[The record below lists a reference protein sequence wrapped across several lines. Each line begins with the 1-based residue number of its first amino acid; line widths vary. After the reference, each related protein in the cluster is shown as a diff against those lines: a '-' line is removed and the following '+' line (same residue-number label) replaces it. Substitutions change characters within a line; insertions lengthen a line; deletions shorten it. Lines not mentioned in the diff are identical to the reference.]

1 MQTKRVKNKKRHGAM
16 ALLEF
21 NTIAIGVLAS
31 DLMVK
36 KSPIALLR
44 CGTIHPGRY
53 LILIGGSVA
62 STQEAYAVGIQLG
75 EREGALNGSVF
86 LGDVHPYLHDA
97 VLGTRRDLAGDALA
111 VVETQSSPA
120 LLAAVDAAIK
130 STSVK
135 LSEVRLG
142 DDLGGHALAF
152 LSGELSDVEVALEI
166 CSERAGDQLLARTLL
181 PRLDPGLRSILDQG
195 TRFSLCPAF
204 EPAGA
209 EYPEEVA
216 CSWDA

>member
-1 MQTKRVKNKKRHGAM
+1 M

-36 KSPIALLR
+36 KAPIALLR

-53 LILIGGSVA
+53 LVLIGGSVA
-62 STQEAYAVGIQLG
+62 STQEAYATGMQLG
-75 EREGALNGSVF
+75 EQEGALSGSVF

-97 VLGTRRDLAGDALA
+97 VLGKRRDLAGDALA
-111 VVETQSSPA
+111 VVETHSSPA

-130 STSVK
+130 STPVM

-152 LSGELSDVEVALEI
+152 LSGDLSDVEVALDI

-181 PRLDPGLRSILDQG
+181 PRLDAGLRSVLDQG